1 MDEGL
6 LLLLLLRGLV
16 GLLLL
21 LLLHGVDVIAVLMEV
36 RLLMLLLHG
45 LDVVVV
51 LVEVGLLLLLML
63 LRDLAV
69 VTVLGDERLL
79 MLLLHGLAVAVVRSE
94 RCVGIVNVS
103 AVVEV
108 VHAGLGVGVLDA
120 AIEIHVRVDVLV
132 VAVEIVSNLG
142 AIAENKCGNG
152 FEANIVVELVVT
164 LGGVEQ
170 DAVIVGRESLDLAT
184 GAEVTILS
192 FDQSKL

>member
-51 LVEVGLLLLLML
+51 RVEVGLLLLML

-79 MLLLHGLAVAVVRSE
+79 MLLLHGLAVAVVKSE

-108 VHAGLGVGVLDA
+108 VHAGLGVGVRDA